1 MARAAHLSLRAPA
14 KGGPPRPGAPRP
26 AAGDARPPLGGKGRG
41 ARSNQS
47 GRYEK
52 EVRETVD
59 DGWRSDAG
67 EFDGAVEDA
76 NMAPPLKTDVTIEK
90 PKKII
95 TFNKSPFVG
104 FDRSINPYRGCEH
117 GCIYCFARP
126 THAYM
131 GLSPGL
137 DFEARLFA
145 KPSAAAL
152 LEKELSNPRYA
163 PRIVAMGT
171 NTDPYQ
177 PIERKFRIM
186 RGVLKTFSRFRHPV
200 TILTKSHLITRDIDL
215 LAPMAERNLVRA
227 MVSITTRD
235 KGLARA
241 MEPRASAPA
250 RRFAAVRAL
259 SEAGV
264 PTGVMTAPMIPGLND
279 DELETLLEAAKEA
292 GADFAGYTLIRL
304 PLEVSPLFQEWLETY
319 APARAGRV
327 MRHIRDM
334 NGGRD
339 YDAQLSRGKE
349 IKSTYARLIAQ
360 RFKKA
365 ATRLGLDS
373 PKQPLDLT
381 QFRVPQAEAAQLSL
395 FKGVS

>member
-1 MARAAHLSLRAPA
+1 MARAAHLSLRTPA
-14 KGGPPRPGAPRP
+14 AGRPQRPGAETADGTLSPP
-26 AAGDARPPLGGKGRG
+26 AGGKGRG

-52 EVRETVD
+52 EQREEID
-59 DGWRSDAG
+59 DGWQAG
-67 EFDGAVEDA
+67 ASEFDGAVEDPI
-76 NMAPPLKTDVTIEK
+76 APPLKTDVTIER
-90 PKKII
+90 PKRII

-137 DFEARLFA
+137 DFESRLFA

-163 PRIVAMGT
+163 PRVVAMGT

-186 RGVLKTFSRFRHPV
+186 RGVLETFSRFHHPV
-200 TILTKSHLITRDIDL
+200 TILTKSQLVTRDIDIL
-215 LAPMAERNLVRA
+215 SSLAERNLTRA
-227 MVSITTRD
+227 MISITTLD

-241 MEPRASAPA
+241 MEPRASAPS
-250 RRFAAVRAL
+250 RRFDAVRAL
-259 SEAGV
+259 ADAGV
-264 PTGVMTAPMIPGLND
+264 PTGVMTAPLIPGLND
-279 DELETLLEAAKEA
+279 DELETLLEQAKDA
-292 GADFAGYTLIRL
+292 GARFVGYTIIRL

-319 APARAGRV
+319 APNRAARV
-327 MRHIRDM
+327 MRHIRDL

-339 YDAQLSRGKE
+339 YDVHWSRGRE
-349 IKSTYARLIAQ
+349 IKATYAKLIAQ

-365 ATRLGLDS
+365 EARLGLDIAK
-373 PKQPLDLT
+373 PALDLT
-381 QFRVPQAEAAQLSL
+381 QFRPPPETSAQRDL
-395 FKGVS
+395 FK

>member
-1 MARAAHLSLRAPA
+1 MARAAHLSLRHPA
-14 KGGPPRPGAPRP
+14 KGGPARPGASPPP
-26 AAGDARPPLGGKGRG
+26 AGGKGRG

-52 EVRETVD
+52 ETRESVD
-59 DGWRSDAG
+59 DGWQTGAP
-67 EFDGAVEDA
+67 EFDGDA
-76 NMAPPLKTDVTIEK
+76 ETERNDAPPLKTDVTIEK
-90 PKKII
+90 PKKIV

-131 GLSPGL
+131 GLSAGL
-137 DFEARLFA
+137 DFESRLFA

-186 RGVLKTFSRFRHPV
+186 RGVLETFSRFNHPV

-215 LAPMAERNLVRA
+215 MAPMAERNLVRA

-241 MEPRASAPA
+241 MEPRAAAPE

-259 SEAGV
+259 SDAGI

-279 DELETLLEAAKEA
+279 DELETLLEGAKEA
-292 GADFAGYTLIRL
+292 GADFVGYTIIRL

-319 APARAGRV
+319 APARAARV
-327 MRHIRDM
+327 MRNIRDM

-339 YDAQLSRGKE
+339 YDAQWSRGGDV
-349 IKSTYARLIAQ
+349 KSTYAKLIAQ

-365 ATRLGLDS
+365 EIRLGLDN
-373 PKQPLDLT
+373 KKKPLDLT
-381 QFRVPQAEAAQLSL
+381 QFRVPAAHTTQMSL
-395 FKGVS
+395 FE

>member
-1 MARAAHLSLRAPA
+1 MARAAHLSLRSPA
-14 KGGPPRPGAPRP
+14 KGAPPRPGTPP
-26 AAGDARPPLGGKGRG
+26 SAGETRPPEGGKGRG
-41 ARSNQS
+41 ARSNS
-47 GRYEK
+47 TGRYEK
-52 EVRETVD
+52 ETRETID
-59 DGWRSDAG
+59 DGWQVDAP
-67 EFDGAVEDA
+67 EFDGGAEA
-76 NMAPPLKTDVTIEK
+76 EKNTAPPLKTDVTIEK

-152 LEKELSNPRYA
+152 LAKELSNPRYA
-163 PRIVAMGT
+163 PRVVAMGT

-186 RGVLKTFSRFRHPV
+186 RGVLETFSRFNHPV

-215 LAPMAERNLVRA
+215 LAPMAERNLARA
-227 MVSITTRD
+227 MISITTRD
-235 KGLARA
+235 RGLARA
-241 MEPRASAPA
+241 MEPRAAAPG
-250 RRFAAVRAL
+250 RRFDAVRAL
-259 SEAGV
+259 SAAGI
-264 PTGVMTAPMIPGLND
+264 PTGVMTAPLIPGLND
-279 DELETLLEAAKEA
+279 DELETLLENAKEA
-292 GADFAGYTLIRL
+292 GADFVGYTLIRL

-319 APARAGRV
+319 APARSGRI

-334 NGGRD
+334 NGGKD
-339 YDAQLSRGKE
+339 YDPHWSRGKE
-349 IKSTYARLIAQ
+349 IKAAYAKLIAQ

-365 ATRLGLDS
+365 EARLGLDNKK
-373 PKQPLDLT
+373 PPLDLT
-381 QFRVPQAEAAQLSL
+381 QFRVPAADTTQLSL
-395 FKGVS
+395 FS